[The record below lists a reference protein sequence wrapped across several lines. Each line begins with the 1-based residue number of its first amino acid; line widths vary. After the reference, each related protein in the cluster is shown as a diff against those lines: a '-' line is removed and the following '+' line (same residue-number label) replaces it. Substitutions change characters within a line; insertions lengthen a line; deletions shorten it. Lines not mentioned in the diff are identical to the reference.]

1 MITIYSIGI
10 YLLAQI
16 PVINDY
22 LVNVV
27 CPRFP
32 SLNQQAA
39 IQEGGGI
46 NFVIYNFQFNAAG
59 YELFWGS
66 KFRNSGPF
74 FEPGMFAIYLN
85 IALFF
90 NLFFNKN
97 NTILTILFVS
107 GLLTTFSTGGYVGL
121 LVIMLCYVFF
131 KKKGG
136 IYKNIILLIVLVC
149 AVFYLSQVDFIGLKL
164 FNQLNEAELGGEGS
178 RFGALLTQLLMIR
191 DSPLIGGMEISD
203 YTHED
208 TLASGLFFPVV
219 SFGIPVGVLY
229 YVLLL
234 KSCLVFA
241 LNERVSRNVGICL
254 FITILVLSISQTIL
268 LMPLI
273 YVLIFLPFVKMK
285 KNGTV

>member
-16 PVINDY
+16 PAVNTY
-22 LVNVV
+22 LINVV
-27 CPRFP
+27 CPKFP

-39 IQEGGGI
+39 VQEGGGM
-46 NFVIYNFQFNAAG
+46 NFVIYNFQLNASG
-59 YELFWGS
+59 YNLFWGF

-74 FEPGMFAIYLN
+74 WEPGMFAVCLN
-85 IALFF
+85 LALFF

-97 NTILTILFVS
+97 NVMLTMLFVC
-107 GLLTTFSTGGYVGL
+107 GVLTTFSTGGYIGL
-121 LVIMLCYVFF
+121 LVIMLCYVFL

-136 IYKNIILLIVLVC
+136 IYKNIILFIVLVC
-149 AVFYLSQVDFIGLKL
+149 VIFSLREVDFIGLKL

-203 YTHED
+203 YTTEA
-208 TLASGLFFPVV
+208 TLASGLLFPVV
-219 SFGIPVGVLY
+219 SFGIPVGLLY

-241 LNERVSRNVGICL
+241 LNERVSRNVGVCL
-254 FITILVLSISQTIL
+254 FIIILVLSISQTIL

-273 YVLIFLPFVKMK
+273 YVLIFLAFVKIK